1 MLHIDFIIFFVH
13 CSQFTYFGTWQTMRF
28 GITLVVRTMPGKP
41 ASKFLF
47 QPVPALD
54 RHGVDVSRDDILQ
67 NLVSRDDQLM
77 NGPTP
82 WRGPRE
88 KSTLLMQ
95 MFATATSEDPEG
107 DVLMVPRIVKKSR
120 FSK

>member
-1 MLHIDFIIFFVH
+1 
-13 CSQFTYFGTWQTMRF
+13 MRF
-28 GITLVVRTMPGKP
+28 GITLVVRTMPDKP
-41 ASKFLF
+41 ASKFSF
-47 QPVPALD
+47 HHVFALD

-67 NLVSRDDQLM
+67 NLVSREDQLM

-95 MFATATSEDPEG
+95 MLIQSSTSPRDVVLDCTAATGMLFQAS
-107 DVLMVPRIVKKSR
+107 VSH
-120 FSK
+120 F